1 MDGRNVESCPRLYED
16 QSRLQACYAERF
28 AERFR
33 GVKRH
38 PFEQGFDLRLVPHKL
53 GEPLRWSEP
62 RMIFVNSM
70 SDLFQDGVPLIFISK
85 VVSTMHLARWHTYQV
100 LTKRSE
106 RLRELL
112 SGSLRQVANEAH
124 IWWGVS
130 VEDRKYGLPRIV
142 DLQATPAAGRFLSV

>member
-1 MDGRNVESCPRLYED
+1 MDGRNVESGSRLYED
-16 QSRLQACYAERF
+16 QSRLQALLCREV
-28 AERFR
+28 R
-33 GVKRH
+33 GTFPRCPGH

-70 SDLFQDGVPLIFISK
+70 SDLFQDGVPLTFISK

-106 RLRELL
+106 RMRELL
-112 SGSLRQVANEAH
+112 SGSLRQVVNEAH

-130 VEDRKYGLPRIV
+130 VEDRKYGLPRIA
-142 DLQATPAAGRFLSV
+142 DL